1 MSDGKKHPILRL
13 EVLAPDGTRATD
25 QVVFCGLQSQSVR
38 VEDCCRCA
46 YCSAVGAEEGEGPPS
61 VDCAVRSEPPA
72 SERDRDG
79 ERTAVG
85 ELLCRGTLVLDDLV
99 PLGQALELLRAH
111 DLRSVAIVD
120 SARVMVGL
128 LYEPGFAARVHPVLE
143 ASAVSGA
150 MSSAVALGEATP
162 VRTALK
168 LLAANHLREATVVSK
183 RGVPIGTFR
192 DVDGLLWIASARREE
207 PPEQ

>member
-1 MSDGKKHPILRL
+1 
-13 EVLAPDGTRATD
+13 
-25 QVVFCGLQSQSVR
+25 
-38 VEDCCRCA
+38 
-46 YCSAVGAEEGEGPPS
+46 
-61 VDCAVRSEPPA
+61 
-72 SERDRDG
+72 
-79 ERTAVG
+79 
-85 ELLCRGTLVLDDLV
+85 
-99 PLGQALELLRAH
+99 
-111 DLRSVAIVD
+111 
-120 SARVMVGL
+120 MVGL